1 MTLHHAPNPSEQ
13 ASAKAIKQLLE
24 NAKLQTDTGSLTLPD
39 GLSSFLQDI
48 LTRLSNGESL
58 TVFCQDD
65 ELTTQHAADILKVS
79 RPYLIG
85 LLEDRKIPYRK
96 VGKHRRIRLSDLLNY
111 QQRDLAERKA
121 MLAELTALWQEIDPY

>member
-1 MTLHHAPNPSEQ
+1 MTLHHAPNPTEQ
-13 ASAKAIKQLLE
+13 ASAKAIKQLIE
-24 NAKLQTDTGSLTLPD
+24 NAKLQTETGSLTLPD

-58 TVFCQDD
+58 TVFSQDD
-65 ELTTQHAADILKVS
+65 ELTTQQAADILKVS

-96 VGKHRRIRLSDLLNY
+96 VGKHRRIRLSDLMNY
-111 QQRDLAERKA
+111 HQQDLAERRA
-121 MLAELTALWQEIDPY
+121 IANELTAIWQEIDPY